1 MTCALDHLRTHQLQ
15 PARLGLKS
23 VESRLA
29 PFLRLHSSALR
40 EGEQG
45 PKVSVSLVPSSVPF
59 LLTVEHSEEAR
70 MKVLV
75 TGGAGFIGSHL
86 VDALIDRGHQ
96 VVVVDNLS
104 TGFIDY
110 VNPAAKFY
118 QMSVCDPGL
127 AEVFKQERP
136 EIVNHHAAQMIIEK
150 SVAEP
155 VFDAQENILGSL
167 NVILNCMHFG
177 VRKVIY
183 TSSGGAVY
191 GEPKYLPVDE
201 AHPINPVSEYGVSK
215 HTVEHYLY
223 LYGLRNGLNYVVL
236 RYSNVY
242 GPRQNPRGEAG
253 VVAIFASQMLRGER
267 PTIFGSG
274 DKTRD
279 YTYVLDIVE
288 ANLLSMERGEKA
300 TYNLGTGVETSDRE
314 MFDTLARAV
323 AYTGSPV
330 YASVRPGEVHRICLD
345 SSKAQKE
352 LGWKPRFTL
361 REGLSQAVEYYKSLA
376 GRISE

>member
-1 MTCALDHLRTHQLQ
+1 
-15 PARLGLKS
+15 
-23 VESRLA
+23 
-29 PFLRLHSSALR
+29 
-40 EGEQG
+40 
-45 PKVSVSLVPSSVPF
+45 
-59 LLTVEHSEEAR
+59 

-104 TGFIDY
+104 TGFIDNI
-110 VNPAAKFY
+110 NPAAKFY

-136 EIVNHHAAQMIIEK
+136 EIVSHQAAQMIIER
-150 SVAEP
+150 SVRNP
-155 VFDAQENILGSL
+155 MFDAQENILGSL
-167 NVILNCMHFG
+167 NVIFNCIRFG
-177 VRKVIY
+177 VKKVIY
-183 TSSGGAVY
+183 ASSGGAVY

-201 AHPINPVSEYGVSK
+201 EHSINPVSEYGISK
-215 HTVEHYLY
+215 HTVEHYLR

-236 RYSNVY
+236 RYPNVY
-242 GPRQNPRGEAG
+242 GPRQNPHGEAG
-253 VVAIFASQMLRGER
+253 VVAIFGSQMLRGER

-288 ANLLSMERGEKA
+288 ANLLSMEQGEPA
-300 TYNLGTGVETSDRE
+300 TYNLGTRLETSDQE
-314 MFDTLARAV
+314 MFNTLAQAV

-345 SSKAQKE
+345 SSKARKE

-361 REGLSQAVEYYKSLA
+361 REGISQAVEYYKGLA

>member
-1 MTCALDHLRTHQLQ
+1 
-15 PARLGLKS
+15 
-23 VESRLA
+23 
-29 PFLRLHSSALR
+29 
-40 EGEQG
+40 
-45 PKVSVSLVPSSVPF
+45 
-59 LLTVEHSEEAR
+59 

-96 VVVVDNLS
+96 VVVADNLA
-104 TGFIDY
+104 TGFIDN

-118 QMSVCDPGL
+118 QMNICDRKL
-127 AEVFKQERP
+127 AKVFQQERP
-136 EIVNHHAAQMIIEK
+136 EIVNHHAAQMIIQR
-150 SVAEP
+150 SVEDP
-155 VFDAQENILGSL
+155 VFDARENILGSL
-167 NVILNCMHFG
+167 NVILNCIRFG
-177 VRKVIY
+177 ISKLIY
-183 TSSGGAVY
+183 ASSGGAIY

-201 AHPINPVSEYGVSK
+201 GHPINPVSEYGISK

-236 RYSNVY
+236 RYPNVY

-279 YTYVLDIVE
+279 YTHVFDIVE
-288 ANLLSMERGEKA
+288 ANLLSMERGEKT
-300 TYNLGTGVETSDRE
+300 TYNLGTGVGTSDQE
-314 MFDTLARAV
+314 MFDALAEALG
-323 AYTGSPV
+323 YTGSPV
-330 YASVRPGEVHRICLD
+330 YASVRQGEIHHIYLD
-345 SSKAQKE
+345 SSKAQRE
-352 LGWKPRFTL
+352 LGWKSRFTL

-376 GRISE
+376 GLASR